1 MKRNYWPLFFIG
13 IFLFTFSLIVWTVV
27 SAVQNPVNEDKSFL
41 RTYQDV
47 DENYNDII
55 ISNQNFLKKYDL
67 YLVLNE
73 KTFPLT
79 IEDIIYSQRVLEK
92 KSKHKNLLRYNEKND
107 IKLYVLDKITKEK
120 KSIKIT
126 LKFTMSSSNDF
137 DILLVNDD
145 FTNIGNE
152 YTSNIKIKEEN
163 NWNITGTFEV
173 DGIIGSVYIKTNAI

>member
-92 KSKHKNLLRYNEKND
+92 KSKPKNLLRYNEKND
-107 IKLYVLDKITKEK
+107 IKLYVIDKITKEK

-152 YTSNIKIKEEN
+152 YITNIKITEEN
-163 NWNITGTFEV
+163 NWNITGTFKV
-173 DGIIGSVYIKTNAI
+173 DGIIGYIYIKTNAI

>member
-27 SAVQNPVNEDKSFL
+27 SAIQNPVNEDKSFL

-55 ISNQNFLKKYDL
+55 TSNQEFLKKYNL
-67 YLVLNE
+67 YFTLND

-79 IEDIIYSQRVLEK
+79 IKDIIYSQRVLEK
-92 KSKHKNLLRYNEKND
+92 KSKHKDLLRFNKKNN
-107 IKLYVLDKITKEK
+107 IRLFVVDKITKEK
-120 KSIKIT
+120 KQINIS
-126 LKFTMSSSNDF
+126 LKFTMSSSSDF
-137 DILLVNDD
+137 DILLSNNN
-145 FTNIGNE
+145 FKNLENE
-152 YTSNIKIKEEN
+152 YITNIKITEEN

-173 DGIIGSVYIKTNAI
+173 DGIIGYIYIKTNAI